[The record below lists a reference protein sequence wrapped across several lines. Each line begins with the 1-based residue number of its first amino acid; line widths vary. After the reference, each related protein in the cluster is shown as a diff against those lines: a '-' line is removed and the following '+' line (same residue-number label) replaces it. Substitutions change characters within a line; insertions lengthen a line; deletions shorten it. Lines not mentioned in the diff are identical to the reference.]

1 MSLGFVLDDEEIV
14 DILRKSKMTS
24 NEISKRIKATRK
36 AESKIEETRKVYLP
50 IATRGALLYFL
61 VSNLAQIDYMYQ
73 FSLDWFRQIFVS
85 SVVSKSKEQ
94 EEHSLKRETM
104 FLKKGHEI
112 TNLSKEPKLGSEK
125 RTLDRHLKNSIDT
138 LTRNIFKVRHSQR

>member
-104 FLKKGHEI
+104 FLQKGHEI

-125 RTLDRHLKNSIDT
+125 RTLDRHLKISIDT